1 VKENDGL
8 DELDLNEV
16 QKKTVRKINAI
27 EDKIARD
34 YAKKLGLKKGK
45 MYSGDDIITII
56 QALEVGADNADV
68 AGIISR
74 LLNGR
79 FFKTYYEVIEEL

>member
-1 VKENDGL
+1 VKEDDGL

-16 QKKTVRKINAI
+16 QKKTIRKINAI

-45 MYSGDDIITII
+45 MYSQDDIITVI
-56 QALEVGADNADV
+56 QALEVDADDADV
-68 AGIISR
+68 AGTISR
-74 LLNGR
+74 LLNGH
-79 FFKTYYEVIEEL
+79 FLKTYYEVIEEP